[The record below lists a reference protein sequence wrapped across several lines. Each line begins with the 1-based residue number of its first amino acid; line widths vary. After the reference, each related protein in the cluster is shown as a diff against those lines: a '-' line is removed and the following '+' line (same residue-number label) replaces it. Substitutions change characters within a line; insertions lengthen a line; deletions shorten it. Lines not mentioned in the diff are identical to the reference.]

1 MTVLGVDMFGFKKNN
16 RDINVAK
23 DVAPSKGKKS
33 IKKGFFNF
41 VLKIKKI
48 KFKNIRRT
56 MAFKFAVVL
65 LCLLFAF
72 FAVLSTI
79 LTKSIGKDNIETY
92 TQFSTS
98 VAARSA
104 DSISYWLNSFFK
116 DLNIFTLSNELASG
130 DYELVCDYLKNNRL
144 CSTTVSGGK

>member
-1 MTVLGVDMFGFKKNN
+1 MFGFKKNN
-16 RDINVAK
+16 KNISVEK
-23 DVAPSKGKKS
+23 DVAPLKEKKS
-33 IKKGFFNF
+33 VKKDFSSF

-65 LCLLFAF
+65 LCLLFAY
-72 FAVLSTI
+72 FAVLSAI
-79 LTKSIGKDNIETY
+79 LTRSIGKDNIETY

-130 DYELVCDYLKNNRL
+130 DYELVCDYLKNNKRL
-144 CSTTVSGGK
+144 MDASFSYMGFADIN